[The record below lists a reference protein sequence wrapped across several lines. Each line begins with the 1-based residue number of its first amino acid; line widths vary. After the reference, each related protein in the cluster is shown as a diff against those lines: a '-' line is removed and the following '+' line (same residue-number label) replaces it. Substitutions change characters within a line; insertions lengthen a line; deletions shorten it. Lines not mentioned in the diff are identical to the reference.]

1 MSTPEE
7 DTTGTAG
14 PDPRDTAAEGR
25 TAHPG
30 GHPGGLLGWTVLLLS
45 VAGVLVSSYLVYEH
59 FTSSSSFAC
68 PETGTINCVK
78 VTTSSYST
86 LAGVPVAVLGLGFF
100 LAMTVASLPRLWSNP
115 VLRRA
120 RLYAAAV
127 GVVFVLYLVWAELFR
142 IDAICLWCTAVHAIT
157 VVLFGLLAVDQ
168 ALTPPSSD
176 PDRR

>member
-1 MSTPEE
+1 
-7 DTTGTAG
+7 
-14 PDPRDTAAEGR
+14 
-25 TAHPG
+25 
-30 GHPGGLLGWTVLLLS
+30 LLS

-86 LAGVPVAVLGLGFF
+86 LAGVPVALLGLGFF
-100 LAMTVASLPRLWSNP
+100 LAMTVASVPRLWSNP

-120 RLYAAAV
+120 RLYAAGV

-142 IDAICLWCTAVHAIT
+142 INAICLWCTAVHVLT
-157 VVLFGLLAVDQ
+157 VAVFALLALDQ
-168 ALTPPSSD
+168 ALSPPA
-176 PDRR
+176 DRGRG